1 MPLTHL
7 MNCTKMSGSTVQTQ
21 SRCSKPG
28 SFQTVCPVLS
38 VDTIQFD
45 PLNKHLPST
54 CRQPSTGPGPLG
66 AAPLLLPASPSSLS
80 LQLLLR
86 PSWRL
91 LRRPVR
97 PQPLRFDTPLP
108 CLPTHHAPDVPDG
121 EGPEQ
126 PAQHLQHLLCLS
138 IYSATGHA
146 ARSHK
151 RGIAWGK
158 SLLRGSGLGDREGCP
173 RDWNTWAL
181 KGAAASVVTPLS
193 VAASCPTRG
202 WYFDG
207 AHLGHIWGRGQE

>member
-1 MPLTHL
+1 M
-7 MNCTKMSGSTVQTQ
+7 
-21 SRCSKPG
+21 
-28 SFQTVCPVLS
+28 
-38 VDTIQFD
+38 IQFSSIHLTNIYPAHAASRARGQAPWE
-45 PLNKHLPST
+45 PLPCCSLPHPPP
-54 CRQPSTGPGPLG
+54 CL
-66 AAPLLLPASPSSLS
+66 SS
-80 LQLLLR
+80 LLLR